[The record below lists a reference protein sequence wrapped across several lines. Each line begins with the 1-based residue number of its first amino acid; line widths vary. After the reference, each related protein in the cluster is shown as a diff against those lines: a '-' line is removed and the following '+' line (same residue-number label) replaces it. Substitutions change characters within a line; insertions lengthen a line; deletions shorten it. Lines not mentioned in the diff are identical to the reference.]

1 MIEDWEGF
9 AAALG
14 AVIEYG
20 AGLPTAEET
29 MEARKAFLARVGE
42 PFGDEPL
49 YERRNTAF
57 LEWLVFD
64 RPLRSTGRTPAEE
77 TLHRANAGAPADAV
91 RFAGPLRA
99 NQVLMGNI
107 ERVGQGSLRIR
118 RWANDEKFDVVVG
131 TTAGLERKSVI
142 MLRVFGIDGRRF
154 AAPSAEVLAPEY
166 RRPLRKALKAQRKAG
181 DDEGLWTAGLRLM
194 LLRQRYAVA
203 TRDEVL
209 DRWQRMFLNPMEASL
224 AATH

>member
-1 MIEDWEGF
+1 MTEDWEGF

-29 MEARKAFLARVGE
+29 MEARKVFLARVGE

-49 YERRNTAF
+49 YERRNMAF

-64 RPLRSTGRTPAEE
+64 RPLVATGRTPAEE
-77 TLHRANAGAPADAV
+77 TMHRAASGAPAAAV
-91 RFAGPLRA
+91 RYAGPLRA
-99 NQVLMGNI
+99 NQVLMGTI
-107 ERVGQGSLRIR
+107 ERVDEGGLRIR
-118 RWANDEKFDVVVG
+118 RWGNDDKFDVAVG

-154 AAPSAEVLAPEY
+154 ASPSAEVLGPEY
-166 RRPLRKALKAQRKAG
+166 LRPLRKALRALRKSG
-181 DDEGLWTAGLRLM
+181 DDEGLWIAGLRLM
-194 LLRQRYAVA
+194 LIRQRYAVA

-209 DRWQRMFLNPMEASL
+209 DRWQRMFLNPMEARL